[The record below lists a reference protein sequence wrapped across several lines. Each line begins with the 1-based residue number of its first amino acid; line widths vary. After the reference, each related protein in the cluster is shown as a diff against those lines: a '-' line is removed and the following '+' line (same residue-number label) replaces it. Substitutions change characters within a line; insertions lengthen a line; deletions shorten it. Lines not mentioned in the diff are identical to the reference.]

1 MKNIFDYLPLGSDST
16 PISRSDLASLMG
28 VDDREARNLIK
39 KAKEIVPVVNVGDGY
54 YIATDPDDPN
64 LRIYVQREQHRIKEI
79 SKGLKKHKW
88 LLNFDAKQPILDVKG

>member
-1 MKNIFDYLPLGSDST
+1 MNIFDYLPLGSGVE
-16 PISRSDLASLMG
+16 PITREELVRRTGWSDRQVRSEIS
-28 VDDREARNLIK
+28 
-39 KAKEIVPVVNVGDGY
+39 KAKQIVPIVNVGKGY

-64 LRIYVQREQHRIKEI
+64 LKAYIRSEQNRIKEI